1 MEENIDMD
9 CFFHDLDEVR
19 TILNIENINWI
30 IPGARVESIFNQY
43 YLSKFCPKT
52 CGKNVMDCSNGPI
65 KLHSANEMFARGR
78 KD

>member
-1 MEENIDMD
+1 MEENSDTD
-9 CFFHDLDEVR
+9 CFFQDLDEVR
-19 TILNIENINWI
+19 TIRNIENINWI

-43 YLSKFCPKT
+43 YHSKFYAKT
-52 CGKNVMDCSNGPI
+52 CGENVMNCSNGPI